1 MKNLLFLLTILL
13 TLSCCKNNDDNP
25 TDPIDQLPPATQTG
39 EQTFGC
45 LINGEA
51 FLPDNFG
58 SGRPNAFYQFSG
70 GKYTLGLSA
79 SKGAGR
85 DLEYII
91 IGGIDIEPIQETSYQ
106 LLTQTSGNFYALYN
120 IGGGDITPLTVT
132 TSNDLPGII
141 TITNFDPENF
151 IISGTFEFT
160 VLDDDNNEIKIT
172 DGRFDL
178 KYTN

>member
-1 MKNLLFLLTILL
+1 MKNLLFLFTILL
-13 TLSCCKNNDDNP
+13 TLSCCKNDDDNP

-51 FLPDNFG
+51 FLPDTFG
-58 SGRPNAFYQFSG
+58 SGRPNAFYQFVNGAYTFVISSSSG
-70 GKYTLGLSA
+70 GGNSFI
-79 SKGAGR
+79 GIGV
-85 DLEYII
+85 
-91 IGGIDIEPIQETSYQ
+91 GGIDIQPLEESTYNLIEEQSGSTFGKVIKNVDSYSTS
-106 LLTQTSGNFYALYN
+106 
-120 IGGGDITPLTVT
+120 V
-132 TSNDLPGII
+132 SNQGFLN
-141 TITNFDPENF
+141 ITNFDPENF

>member
-1 MKNLLFLLTILL
+1 MKNLLFLFTILL
-13 TLSCCKNNDDNP
+13 TLCCCKNDDDNP

-51 FLPDNFG
+51 FLPDTFG